1 MSDDP
6 VSMCPIFNI
15 VNMVKHPIQ
24 DKIMIMIMV
33 MMRRSRRK
41 VSGVDQETGVKVRH
55 IWQEAVGGIREGIAP
70 WPRPRDHQLEP
81 PSTSY
86 SQVCRSLVQPPC
98 FDSFHTTV

>member
-1 MSDDP
+1 
-6 VSMCPIFNI
+6 
-15 VNMVKHPIQ
+15 
-24 DKIMIMIMV
+24 MIIIIV

-81 PSTSY
+81 PSTSN
-86 SQVCRSLVQPPC
+86 SQVCRSLVEPPYVLTGFTLLC
-98 FDSFHTTV
+98 VYNKAQTVFRYNCIYAEC

>member
-1 MSDDP
+1 
-6 VSMCPIFNI
+6 
-15 VNMVKHPIQ
+15 
-24 DKIMIMIMV
+24 MIIIIV

-81 PSTSY
+81 PSTSN
-86 SQVCRSLVQPPC
+86 SQVCRSLVEPPC
-98 FDSFHTTV
+98 FDRFHTTVCI